1 MIINGCQVESN
12 TQIDCDVCIV
22 GAGAAGITLAR
33 ELQQQD
39 LKIVLIESGDMQF
52 DTAIDR
58 LNQGEVEDEVRHG
71 SLQLNRRRQLG
82 GTTAVWGGR
91 CVPFDESDF
100 VARSY
105 VPHSGWCF
113 RKSELVPYY
122 QRAHD
127 HCEIGSYTPTPI
139 DLLPFTSR
147 NRAMIPGLWTD
158 EISTNELY
166 LFSPP
171 THFGQR
177 YLSELRQST
186 QISLFLNTNCLQ
198 LMTTADGGTIE
209 RLEVASLRQN
219 KFSICAK
226 RFVLAAGGLEVTRLL
241 LLSRQTHINGIGNQ
255 RDLVGRFYMSHLNY
269 RFDVQF
275 TPGLPI
281 VWDYEKTR
289 ESIYCQRAI
298 ALSDQ
303 QQQQHKLSNHRVFI
317 ERPNVANLNHKNG
330 VFSATYLTKVLLKR
344 QVRDLQG
351 QEYER
356 VYGKANHF
364 SHILAHGQN
373 ILLGL
378 PNVLPFSYKFLSK
391 RLLSDRKLPSALAHN
406 RANFYTL
413 RMDSEQVPNPHS
425 RVTLSSQQDCFGL
438 NQLQVDWRTT
448 EQDVQSIEHSIQL
461 IGDAFHRCGVG
472 KIVSLSDILLEP
484 QGGHY
489 LGTTRMSSSPSSGVV
504 DENCRV
510 YGVSNLFIAS
520 SSVFPTASYANPTL
534 TIVALTIRLAD
545 HLKQGLAAPSLYFST
560 HPKR

>member
-1 MIINGCQVESN
+1 MIINGCQVESD
-12 TQIDCDVCIV
+12 TQVDCDVCIV

-39 LKIVLIESGDMQF
+39 LKIVLIESGNMQF
-52 DTAIDR
+52 DPAIDR
-58 LNQGEVEDEVRHG
+58 LNQGEVMNEAMHG
-71 SLQLNRRRQLG
+71 SLQVNRRRQLG
-82 GTTAVWGGR
+82 GTTAIWGGR

-100 VARSY
+100 VARSH
-105 VPHSGWCF
+105 VPYSGWCF
-113 RKSELVPYY
+113 RKSELVSYY
-122 QRAHD
+122 QRAHE
-127 HCEIGSYTPTPI
+127 HCEIGSYTSTPI
-139 DLLPFTSR
+139 DLLPAASR
-147 NRAMIPGLWTD
+147 NRAMIPGLCTD
-158 EISTNELY
+158 ELSTNELY

-177 YLSELRQST
+177 YLSELRQSR

-198 LMTTADGGTIE
+198 LITTDDGGTIE
-209 RLEVASLRQN
+209 RLQVASIRQN

-226 RFVLAAGGLEVTRLL
+226 RFVLAAGGLEVARLL
-241 LLSRQTHINGIGNQ
+241 LLSRQTHANGIGNQ
-255 RDLVGRFYMSHLNY
+255 HDLVGRFYMSHLNY

-275 TPGLPI
+275 IPGLPI

-298 ALSDQ
+298 ALSNQ
-303 QQQQHKLSNHRVFI
+303 QQQQHKLLNHRVFI
-317 ERPNVANLNHKNG
+317 ERPNVANPNHKNG
-330 VFSATYLTKVLLKR
+330 VFSATYLTKALLRR
-344 QVRDLQG
+344 QTRDLQG
-351 QEYER
+351 QRYDQ
-356 VYGKANHF
+356 VYGKANRFAHA
-364 SHILAHGQN
+364 LTHGQN
-373 ILLGL
+373 IVLGL
-378 PNVLPFSYKFLSK
+378 PSVLPFSYKLLSK

-448 EQDVQSIEHSIQL
+448 EQDVQSIERSMQL
-461 IGDAFHRCGVG
+461 IGEAFRRCIVG
-472 KIVSLSDILLEP
+472 TIAPLTDVLLEP

-545 HLKQGLAAPSLYFST
+545 YLKQGLAAPSLHFSAY
-560 HPKR
+560 PKR